1 MDVPFAYEIIS
12 KNYISFSSSDSITK
26 RRRFELI
33 AAGTWGAE
41 GSLLT
46 NIEQLLN
53 TVQEKAS
60 VANLSKSFF
69 LRWEITNC
77 R

>member
-1 MDVPFAYEIIS
+1 MDVPFAYENNFQ
-12 KNYISFSSSDSITK
+12 NYISFLSSDSITK

-33 AAGTWGAE
+33 AASTWGAE

-46 NIEQLLN
+46 NMEQLLN

-60 VANLSKSFF
+60 VANLSNRFF
-69 LRWEITNC
+69 YGGK
-77 R
+77 